1 MPKKVSKRQCDKMMK
16 ELIARMDQYKNVERP
31 AQQNFLEDVQEDSAQ
46 RIALE
51 FLEAKGFI
59 SCTKNQV
66 SGNLL
71 RIHVEKPGI
80 TYFEDIAETSRA
92 KRIEW
97 IRYIITTAIAVA
109 ALITAIV
116 SIILQYL

>member
-1 MPKKVSKRQCDKMMK
+1 MPNKVSKRQFNKMMK

-31 AQQNFLEDVQEDSAQ
+31 ISQNFLEAVQEDSAQ
-46 RIALE
+46 KIALE

-59 SCTKNQV
+59 SCIKNQV
-66 SGNLL
+66 SDNLL
-71 RIHVEKPGI
+71 RIHVEKTGV
-80 TYFEDIAETSRA
+80 TYFEDTAEVLRT

-97 IRYIITTAIAVA
+97 IRYIITTAIAVS